1 MSDNSFVLKFTK
13 MSVLTGR
20 GNKTYRQFLTQA
32 LEEISSR
39 HGICET
45 SAISSLGSQDMW
57 SLLEN
62 LFHSAECHCV
72 LIKLYL

>member
-20 GNKTYRQFLTQA
+20 GNKTYRQLLTQA

-62 LFHSAECHCV
+62 LFHSAECDCV

>member
-1 MSDNSFVLKFTK
+1 

-20 GNKTYRQFLTQA
+20 GNKTYRQFITQA
-32 LEEISSR
+32 LEEISSSY
-39 HGICET
+39 GICEM
-45 SAISSLGSQDMW
+45 SGMSSLGSQDMW

-62 LFHSAECHCV
+62 LSHSAECDCV